1 MSKLADQDRRIK
13 RGWARP
19 GSSHDRLIRF
29 MKFALPALVGLVL
42 AFLAL
47 VPLEERRE
55 VSFLVDKNKID
66 QADERL
72 KIESAQY
79 RGQDE
84 EGRPFELNA
93 RNAVQAS
100 SADPVVEIANMSA
113 RLLLAEGP
121 ATITAERA
129 RFNTEANKV
138 DVLGPVRF
146 VTTDGYQLLTSNVT
160 VDLHDRSLQ
169 SQGRVVGQTRQG
181 TFSADRLRADL
192 PERTVVLEGGARL
205 HINQGVLNNQP

>member
-1 MSKLADQDRRIK
+1 MSELAEQGRRIK
-13 RGWARP
+13 RGWAKP
-19 GSSHDRLIRF
+19 GSSHDRLIRLL
-29 MKFALPALVGLVL
+29 KFALPALVGLVL

-55 VSFLVDKNKID
+55 VSFIVDKNKID
-66 QADERL
+66 QADERM
-72 KIESAQY
+72 KVEAAQY

-113 RLLLAEGP
+113 RLLLNEGP

-129 RFNTEANKV
+129 RFNTQANKV

-146 VTTDGYQLLTSNVT
+146 VTADGYQLLTSNVI
-160 VDLHDRSLQ
+160 VDLHDRSLH
-169 SQGRVVGQTRQG
+169 SQGRVDGQTRQG
-181 TFSADRLRADL
+181 TFSADRLSADL
-192 PERTVVLEGGARL
+192 PERKARLEGNVRL
-205 HINQGVLNNQP
+205 HINQGVLTKAQ